1 MLKTRPQNKT
11 SAVKSAADEIK
22 EHTRIAKILYEN
34 HNDTRYNQTTGRF
47 EDFLGNKVEPQEYI
61 RDQKKL
67 QKSVD
72 SLSPHKDYYYDPSTQ
87 QFEHKDRPPPHVL
100 NSEKQLK
107 FGSAAHRRAYP
118 EQYKTINELNDLKK
132 FQNGTFKEPTIG
144 TALHRKKYP
153 ERYGY
158 KYTSK
163 LDQAAYPKAGTAP
176 SEQEIQKRL
185 DRARG
190 PSDWD
195 LIKQTATRPEDK
207 KQIRDII
214 NKEYKR
220 NGMLNISK
228 DEVKYVD
235 KSLIKPVKIF
245 DNLDPTSFLSNATQR
260 RAVLTPKKYT
270 EPPQYPEVLL
280 APLPVRDAAQEARE
294 AALEKTREY
303 AFRPTPN
310 PDENKGIGSFRN
322 TIGKELR
329 ANNSKSDWEKRNKVK
344 YI

>member
-118 EQYKTINELNDLKK
+118 EQYKTINELND
-132 FQNGTFKEPTIG
+132 
-144 TALHRKKYP
+144 
-153 ERYGY
+153 
-158 KYTSK
+158 
-163 LDQAAYPKAGTAP
+163 
-176 SEQEIQKRL
+176 
-185 DRARG
+185 
-190 PSDWD
+190 
-195 LIKQTATRPEDK
+195 
-207 KQIRDII
+207 
-214 NKEYKR
+214 
-220 NGMLNISK
+220 
-228 DEVKYVD
+228 
-235 KSLIKPVKIF
+235 
-245 DNLDPTSFLSNATQR
+245 
-260 RAVLTPKKYT
+260 
-270 EPPQYPEVLL
+270 
-280 APLPVRDAAQEARE
+280 
-294 AALEKTREY
+294 
-303 AFRPTPN
+303 
-310 PDENKGIGSFRN
+310 
-322 TIGKELR
+322 
-329 ANNSKSDWEKRNKVK
+329 
-344 YI
+344 